1 MSQVTQQKAERAPHP
16 QNNEYHGDKGQL
28 QVSLLQRRL
37 PGFLLTKG
45 QIFVRLKNKIEDSGP
60 LIHMFSGGNL
70 RKLSDSVYLFN
81 INEAQKVEVLTC
93 LNK

>member
-45 QIFVRLKNKIEDSGP
+45 QLFVRLKNKKKIEKTK
-60 LIHMFSGGNL
+60 I
-70 RKLSDSVYLFN
+70 
-81 INEAQKVEVLTC
+81 
-93 LNK
+93 

>member
-16 QNNEYHGDKGQL
+16 QNNEYHRDKGQL

-45 QIFVRLKNKIEDSGP
+45 QIFVRLKNKIEDFGP
-60 LIHMFSGGNL
+60 LIHRFSGGNL
-70 RKLSDSVYLFN
+70 RNISGFCLSS
-81 INEAQKVEVLTC
+81 
-93 LNK
+93 